1 MEFPVLF
8 IPGNWQYQ
16 TSIWNRIINIRASIP
31 WKLFHNRDG
40 VEINQN
46 CQIFLRRSDDDTLY
60 GWWWWSA
67 KDVSL
72 TISLV
77 TWRKCRA
84 STLCSAQSLWGTW
97 RVNLT
102 STLFLSF
109 LLGHNTSLFF
119 IFGDVSLLDL
129 PTNVVELEPETDWQQ
144 SNNVEGSLCNMISL
158 CSPRTKWL
166 NVTKPLS
173 WNVTSLDDDDF
184 YLHDDGGDDADL
196 QYKERST
203 QIDEAKPLS
212 PHTAM
217 LPNSNW
223 RLIWIN
229 QS

>member
-1 MEFPVLF
+1 MMIGKRCWFNNLF
-8 IPGNWQYQ
+8 GYLKKVSGIHTLLRSVIVRYL
-16 TSIWNRIINIRASIP
+16 T
-31 WKLFHNRDG
+31 
-40 VEINQN
+40 
-46 CQIFLRRSDDDTLY
+46 CQSYIH
-60 GWWWWSA
+60 
-67 KDVSL
+67 V
-72 TISLV
+72 ISFF
-77 TWRKCRA
+77 
-84 STLCSAQSLWGTW
+84 S
-97 RVNLT
+97 
-102 STLFLSF
+102 
-109 LLGHNTSLFF
+109 LGHNTSLCY